1 MPNIP
6 KFPHEGLV
14 RLRAIL
20 APNGPIPTSRAN
32 WWLGVKS
39 GRFPKPTYALG
50 PRSPAWRA
58 EDIRSLIES
67 SSEMGKAK

>member
-1 MPNIP
+1 MSDAP
-6 KFPHEGLV
+6 KFPREGLV

-39 GRFPKPTYALG
+39 RRFPQPTYVLG

-58 EDIRSLIES
+58 EDIIAMINEGR
-67 SSEMGKAK
+67 KQK